1 MRGTKIRYNGTL
13 SEKTLQS
20 INVFV
25 NRRSKAKKNKLPD
38 GMENDEEPVKIDEE
52 TEKTEVE

>member
-1 MRGTKIRYNGTL
+1 MVGTKIRYNGTL

-20 INVFV
+20 INVCV

-38 GMENDEEPVKIDEE
+38 GMENDEEPIKIDEE
-52 TEKTEVE
+52 TEETEVE

>member
-1 MRGTKIRYNGTL
+1 MRGTKIRYNGNL

-25 NRRSKAKKNKLPD
+25 NKRSKAKKNKLPD
-38 GMENDEEPVKIDEE
+38 GMENDEEPIKIDEE
-52 TEKTEVE
+52 TEETEVK

>member
-1 MRGTKIRYNGTL
+1 MRGTKIRYNGNL

-38 GMENDEEPVKIDEE
+38 GMENDEEPIKIDEE
-52 TEKTEVE
+52 TEETEVK

>member
-1 MRGTKIRYNGTL
+1 MRGTKIRYNGRL

-25 NRRSKAKKNKLPD
+25 NRRLKAKKNKLPN
-38 GMENDEEPVKIDEE
+38 GMENDEEPIKIDEE
-52 TEKTEVE
+52 TEETEVE

>member
-1 MRGTKIRYNGTL
+1 MVGTKIRYNGTL

-38 GMENDEEPVKIDEE
+38 GMENDEEPIKINEE
-52 TEKTEVE
+52 TEETEVE

>member
-1 MRGTKIRYNGTL
+1 M

-25 NRRSKAKKNKLPD
+25 NRRLKAKKNKLPD

-52 TEKTEVE
+52 TEETEVE

>member
-38 GMENDEEPVKIDEE
+38 GMENDEEPIKIDEE
-52 TEKTEVE
+52 TEETEVE

>member
-1 MRGTKIRYNGTL
+1 MVGTKIRYNGTL

-25 NRRSKAKKNKLPD
+25 NRRLKAKKNKLPD
-38 GMENDEEPVKIDEE
+38 GMENDEEPIKIDEE
-52 TEKTEVE
+52 TEETEVE

>member
-1 MRGTKIRYNGTL
+1 MGGTKIRYNGTL

-38 GMENDEEPVKIDEE
+38 GMENDEEPIKIDEE
-52 TEKTEVE
+52 TEETEVE

>member
-1 MRGTKIRYNGTL
+1 MVGTKIRYNGTL

-38 GMENDEEPVKIDEE
+38 GMENDEEPIKIDEE
-52 TEKTEVE
+52 TEETEVE

>member
-1 MRGTKIRYNGTL
+1 MRYTKIKYNGTL

-25 NRRSKAKKNKLPD
+25 NRRLKAKKNKLPD
-38 GMENDEEPVKIDEE
+38 GMENDEEPIKIDEE
-52 TEKTEVE
+52 TEETEVE

>member
-1 MRGTKIRYNGTL
+1 MRGTKIRYNGNL

-38 GMENDEEPVKIDEE
+38 GMENDEEPIKIDEE
-52 TEKTEVE
+52 TEETEVE

>member
-1 MRGTKIRYNGTL
+1 MRGTKIRYNGNL

-38 GMENDEEPVKIDEE
+38 GMENDEEPIKIDEE
-52 TEKTEVE
+52 TEET

>member
-1 MRGTKIRYNGTL
+1 MVGTKIRYNGTL

-25 NRRSKAKKNKLPD
+25 NRRSKAKKNKVPD
-38 GMENDEEPVKIDEE
+38 GMENDEEPIKIDEE
-52 TEKTEVE
+52 TEETEVE

>member
-52 TEKTEVE
+52 TEETKVE